1 MNKSKVA
8 KTIERF
14 LKKHDLDS
22 DVRIYFSGKCWDYDS
37 SGNKTVIEDIKASE
51 YFDYA
56 NDDTISM
63 SFEGGLHDVLNMGYG
78 GYELFEEFNA
88 LDFDGHFFELGNAWN
103 LSFYE

>member
-22 DVRIYFSGKCWDYDS
+22 DVRIYFSGKAWDYDS
-37 SGNKTVIEDIKASE
+37 SGKKSVIEDVKASE

-63 SFEGGLHDVLNMGYG
+63 SFEGGLYDVLNMSYG
-78 GYELFEEFNA
+78 GDELFEEFNA